1 MLILL
6 SIVLIVSLV
15 ETLYL
20 LIKIRNLKKNNAS
33 DVEYEKLADKYS
45 PIGIITLV
53 ISITILVI
61 AFII

>member
-33 DVEYEKLADKYS
+33 DVEYEKLVDKYS

>member
-33 DVEYEKLADKYS
+33 DVEYEKLVDRYA
-45 PIGIITLV
+45 PIGKLTLV
-53 ISITILVI
+53 ISIIILVI